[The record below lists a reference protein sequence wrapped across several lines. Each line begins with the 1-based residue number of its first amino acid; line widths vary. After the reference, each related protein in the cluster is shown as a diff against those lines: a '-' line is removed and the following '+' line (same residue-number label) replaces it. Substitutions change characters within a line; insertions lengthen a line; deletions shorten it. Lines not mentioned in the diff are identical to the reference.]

1 MESSADAIKIAV
13 ATIITAVVITIVLFI
28 SGMLNTSTNK
38 AADSAITTV
47 NEVVNYDITKYDGQT
62 ISGEEV
68 RHLIEKLYDQNVFIR
83 VITKANRS
91 GFTNQIAVGSYN
103 LHAFDDI
110 YYRDSDK
117 FINGEGSFKVTLGY
131 DANDVFY
138 GIIFKQV

>member
-1 MESSADAIKIAV
+1 MIA
-13 ATIITAVVITIVLFI
+13 AVVITIVLFI
-28 SGMLNTSTNK
+28 SVGCSNTSANK

-131 DANDVFY
+131 DANHVFY
-138 GIIFKQV
+138 GITFKQV